1 MLLNLKNKDETMIS
15 IRKVIHVLLLSFLLA
30 GCSSLKSSIT
40 LTEGNILLEEDF
52 TDESV
57 SSFPSYALGED
68 IIFGVADGAYNAIV
82 TGGGYVWTLNNQT
95 HDDVII
101 EVTMNKVSPNVE
113 DTYGIICRAHST
125 NNGMGYYFLLDG
137 AGRFGIRKGDG
148 ERIHVLVPWTE
159 SDTIRRGQ
167 GENTL
172 RAVCVEDYLAL
183 YINGTFVAETRD
195 SQYVEGL
202 LGFVLT
208 TTQERVAIVYDD
220 LTIREASI
228 SNP

>member
-1 MLLNLKNKDETMIS
+1 MINVS
-15 IRKVIHVLLLSFLLA
+15 KVIHVILLSFLLA
-30 GCSSLKSSIT
+30 GCSSAKSSVT
-40 LTEGNILLEEDF
+40 LTEGDVLLQEDF
-52 TDESV
+52 ADENG
-57 SSFPSYALGED
+57 SSFPSYAIGED
-68 IIFGVADGAYNAIV
+68 IIFGVADGVYTAIV

-95 HDDVII
+95 HDDVVI
-101 EVTMNKVSPNVE
+101 EVTMNKVSPNAE

-159 SDTIRRGQ
+159 SNAIRTGR

-172 RAVCVEDYLAL
+172 RAVCVDDYLAL

-202 LGFVLT
+202 LGVVVT
-208 TTQERVAIVYDD
+208 TTQERVAITYDN
-220 LTIREASI
+220 LTIREAAI